1 MKMSTGFF
9 LLLLL
14 MLCASSVRAQLQIG
28 VNFISID
35 CGFPLNHYKD
45 TDANIT
51 YSPDVDYV
59 DTGINQN
66 VSSEF
71 MYENNPDL
79 PSPLV
84 DLRSFPQGNK
94 NCYVL
99 KPDKGNGSLNLIRA
113 TFLYG
118 NYDGENKLPEF
129 DLYLGVNFWSTVR
142 FENASDIVTKEI
154 IGFAESNTVDI
165 CLINKGLGTPFISAL
180 EFRPLNSY
188 SYGTEFGT
196 SASLVLIERLDIG
209 QGSGPGRYGDD
220 VYDRIWS
227 RHMSPSWDPVST
239 SSSITT
245 YENGYRVPLEVIRTA
260 ATPQNASDPLNLYW
274 NTTDMNAQFYVFMYF
289 AEVEKLEKNQSR
301 KFNISWNGSP
311 LFGPFTPRYLQADV
325 INNSR
330 ALVGKDHEISLHKTE
345 DSSLPPILNA
355 VEVFQVMHLVES
367 PTYGEDADAIKNV
380 KTTNQIKKIW
390 AGDPCGP
397 RNFSWEG
404 LECNY
409 SISLPWIISLNL
421 SSSNLSGII
430 AASIANLSS
439 LESLDLSNN
448 NLAGPIPQFLEE
460 LKSLTLLNLKGN
472 QLSGSVP
479 NALRERSEA
488 RLLVLSV
495 DTENLCGSG
504 SCKKKKKIV
513 APIVASF
520 VSALVVVIVLML
532 VWKLRRKRES
542 GTEAEPFNRTTIA
555 SKKWQFTH
563 EEVLDITKNLQT
575 SIGKGGFGTVY
586 HGCMKDGTQVAV
598 KMLSASSTQGP
609 REFQTEAELLMRIHH
624 RNLAS
629 FIGYCDDANNL
640 ALIYEYMAN
649 GNLKNYLSDA
659 ERSSRM
665 TWEMRLRIAIDAAQG
680 LEYLHHGC
688 KPPIVHRDVKTANIL
703 LSENLEA
710 KIADF
715 GLSKVFASD
724 IETQVVSTVMGTVGY
739 LDPEYHNCQ
748 RLNEK
753 SDVYS
758 FGVVLLELITGQPAV
773 IKSDEVIHIATW
785 VSSKLEKRE
794 LKCIVDQ
801 GMQGEFDEHSVWKAL
816 EIAMAC
822 TSSTSQHR
830 VTMDVVLSE
839 LKNCLEMELSRHRE
853 RTPTSTEE
861 LRPAFGPYN
870 HGSPEGLTMYTD
882 STNVDS
888 MTRPFPR

>member
-14 MLCASSVRAQLQIG
+14 MLCASSVRAQRRID
-28 VNFISID
+28 FISID
-35 CGFPLNHYKD
+35 CGSPSKLYED
-45 TDANIT
+45 TDTNIT
-51 YSPDVDYV
+51 YSPDGDYI

-66 VSSEF
+66 ISSEF
-71 MYENNPDL
+71 MYPKNPNL
-79 PSPLV
+79 PLPLS

-94 NCYVL
+94 NCYTL
-99 KPDKGNGSLNLIRA
+99 KPEAGNGSLNLIRA

-154 IGFAESNTVDI
+154 LGFAESNTVDI

-180 EFRPLNSY
+180 EFRPLNGST
-188 SYGTEFGT
+188 YGTEFGT

-209 QGSGPGRYGDD
+209 QGNGTGRYGDD

-227 RHMSPSWDPVST
+227 RHSSPSWDPVST

-260 ATPQNASDPLNLYW
+260 ATPQNASEPLDLYW

-289 AEVEKLEKNQSR
+289 AEVEKLGKNQSR
-301 KFNISWNGSP
+301 KFNISLNGSP

-325 INNSR
+325 ISNSR
-330 ALVGKDHEISLHKTE
+330 VLVGKDHEISLHKTE

-355 VEVFQVMHLVES
+355 VEVFQVMQLVES

-380 KTTNQIKKIW
+380 KTTYQIKKIW

-409 SISLPWIISLNL
+409 SISLPRIISLNL

-448 NLAGPIPQFLEE
+448 NLTGPVPQFLEE

-488 RLLVLSV
+488 GLLVLSV
-495 DTENLCGSG
+495 DTKNLCGSG

-513 APIVASF
+513 APIVASL
-520 VSALVVVIVLML
+520 VAALAVVIVLML

-542 GTEAEPFNRTTIA
+542 GTEAEPFNKTAIA
-555 SKKWQFTH
+555 SKKCQFTH

-649 GNLKNYLSDA
+649 GNLKNSLSDA
-659 ERSSRM
+659 ERSSQM
-665 TWEMRLRIAIDAAQG
+665 TWETRLHIAIDAAQG

-724 IETQVVSTVMGTVGY
+724 IETQVVSTVMGTAGY
-739 LDPEYHNCQ
+739 LDPEYYNCQ

-773 IKSDEVIHIATW
+773 IKSDEVIHIVTW
-785 VSSKLEKRE
+785 VSSELEKRE
-794 LKCIVDQ
+794 LKSVVDQ
-801 GMQGEFDEHSVWKAL
+801 RMQEEFDEHSVWKAL

-822 TSSTSQHR
+822 TTSTSQDR

-839 LKNCLEMELSRHRE
+839 LKYCLEMELSRHRE